1 MVILK
6 QKQLEYTF
14 KTDPLTSKM
23 VNLLMREGKKE
34 KAEKF
39 LYRIFYFIEESYP
52 GEALHIF
59 YLAVFHTQTFM
70 GVRVKAQ
77 GKKYRRKIK
86 VKNIFTPHFLLDTRG
101 QTLAIRALFISGK
114 NRSLSRPLWENLS
127 EELIEA
133 AFNIGNVV
141 DKKYETHKIVRNSKR
156 SYPSLWI
163 RNFGNKTGY

>member
-1 MVILK
+1 MVTLK
-6 QKQLEYTF
+6 HKQLLYTF
-14 KTDPLTSKM
+14 KIDPLTSKM
-23 VNLLMREGKKE
+23 ANLLMREGKKE

-39 LYRIFYFIEESYP
+39 LYKIFHFIEESYP
-52 GEALHIF
+52 GEALNIF

-70 GVRVKAQ
+70 GFRAKAQ

-86 VKNIFTPHFLLDTRG
+86 VKNIFTPHSLSDTRG

-133 AFNIGNVV
+133 AFNVGNVV
-141 DKKYETHKIVRNSKR
+141 DKKYETHKIVKNSKR
-156 SYPSLWI
+156 LYPSLWV
-163 RNFGNKTGY
+163 RNFDNKK